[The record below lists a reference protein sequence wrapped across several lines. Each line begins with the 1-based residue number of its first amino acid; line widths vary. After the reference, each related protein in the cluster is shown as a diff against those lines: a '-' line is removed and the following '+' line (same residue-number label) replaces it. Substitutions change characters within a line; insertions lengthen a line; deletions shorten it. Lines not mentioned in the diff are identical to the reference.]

1 MSFKLMY
8 PGKEMWNDFVDRN
21 RYSSIF
27 QRYEIV
33 DVYNKTRNMSG
44 LRLAASNEIGE
55 LLACMAVK
63 IEYKRFL
70 KPLTSIAII
79 ENAPL
84 YEDSEQGR
92 KAAQF
97 LVNHYNEHMGNNALY
112 TNVKINKNIF
122 LDDLYK
128 SEKYDKTEC
137 LNFEIKLNQDADA
150 VFRLIHKSRRK
161 NIKRA
166 EKKGLKIIEAAKPLL
181 QDFYGLLEETYGKV
195 GIDIPDIS
203 LFNAAFSLMPNNVKL
218 FFAKYQDKL
227 IAGRLILL
235 YRKEIFDWYAGAS
248 SEYLNLFPNDA
259 LVWHVLE
266 YGCRNGYELFDF
278 GGAGVAGEEYG
289 VREFKKRFGGQLVK
303 YNSFKKVHKPVITK
317 LGSRFSSFYRKI
329 I

>member
-1 MSFKLMY
+1 MY
-8 PGKEMWNDFVDRN
+8 SSKEMWNNFVDGN

-27 QRYEIV
+27 QRYEMA

-44 LRLAASNEIGE
+44 IRLAASNEEGKI
-55 LLACMAVK
+55 LACMVVK

-70 KPLTSIAII
+70 KQMTSTSII

-92 KAAQF
+92 KAAEF
-97 LVNHYNEHMGNNALY
+97 LVDCNDKYIKKKVLY
-112 TNVKINKNIF
+112 TNVKINKNGF
-122 LDDLYK
+122 LEMLYE
-128 SEKYDKTEC
+128 SEGYNKTEC
-137 LNFEIKLNQDADA
+137 LNFEIKLNHDANA

-166 EKKGLKIIEAAKPLL
+166 GKRGVKVIEAAKPLL
-181 QDFYGLLEETYGKV
+181 KDFYRLLKETYGKV
-195 GIDIPDIS
+195 GVDIPDIS
-203 LFNAAFSLMPNNVKL
+203 LFNATFDLMPNNIKL

-248 SEYLNLFPNDA
+248 SEYLNLFPNDT

-266 YGCRNGYELFDF
+266 YGCRSSYELFNF
-278 GGAGVAGEEYG
+278 GGAGIAEEEYG
-289 VREFKKRFGGQLVK
+289 VREFKRRFGGQLVR
-303 YNSFKKVHKPVITK
+303 YNSFKKVHKPIITK
-317 LGSRFSSFYRKI
+317 LGSMFSSFYRKI
-329 I
+329 KS